1 MNYCHWRGCLVKQL
15 LLQERTKGTLQPLA
29 APTCVV
35 SSHQESLA
43 AAWPRANPNHSQS
56 KHSAGKRC
64 FLTLP
69 CYWSVSLR
77 AETSSVTEIYTVTTS
92 LIFALPSHFSNSPA
106 LRNRGERFGQH
117 HITGMCPS
125 RHVHKVAGLPWR
137 SWK

>member
-1 MNYCHWRGCLVKQL
+1 MSSSSCSRRGQRARFSPSQPRHVWFP
-15 LLQERTKGTLQPLA
+15 RTRRAWQP
-29 APTCVV
+29 
-35 SSHQESLA
+35 